1 MKKIT
6 QPPLVILLDVLFI
19 FLFVS
24 ILEKP
29 PKIEY
34 EIPPQKLFAG
44 GYVMSTD
51 ATGKHRVYDVK
62 KGTFSDKFV
71 FPTSKHGFY
80 FTVACENQLEC
91 KKARAISGG
100 DELNIVITGQTYDD
114 IARLTFIGCNIDPS
128 QCSNIRFPIQEN
140 GKINKNKLLEY
151 NPFFGEI
158 EGFLRS
164 EF

>member
-29 PKIEY
+29 PKIGY

-44 GYVMSTD
+44 AYVMSTD
-51 ATGKHRVYDVK
+51 ATGKNRVYDVK
-62 KGTFSDKFV
+62 KGTFNDKFI

-80 FTVACENQLEC
+80 FTKPCENQLEC
-91 KKARAISGG
+91 QKARAVSGN
-100 DELNIVITGQTYDD
+100 ELNIVITGKTYDD

-128 QCSNIRFPIQEN
+128 QCSNILFPIN
-140 GKINKNKLLEY
+140 IGGKIDKDKLLEH

>member
-1 MKKIT
+1 MRKIT

-34 EIPPQKLFAG
+34 EVPSEKLFDGA
-44 GYVMSTD
+44 YIISTN
-51 ATGKHRVYDVK
+51 AQGKNRVYNIQE
-62 KGTFSDKFV
+62 GRFSDKFI
-71 FPTSKHGFY
+71 FPTSRHGFY
-80 FTVACENQLEC
+80 FSTPCKEQKEC
-91 KKARAISGG
+91 QDARAISN

-114 IARLTFIGCNIDPS
+114 IARVTFIGCNIDSS
-128 QCSNIRFPIQEN
+128 QCSNIKFSIKEN
-140 GKINKNKLLEY
+140 GKIDKEKLLKN

-158 EGFLRS
+158 EGFLKTQ
-164 EF
+164 F